1 MKIDQPWKIKGVI
14 RHEFGRL
21 LVTIDGSLSV
31 DYMTEDFA
39 TKARLGGGTHIR
51 HGIGL

>member
-1 MKIDQPWKIKGVI
+1 MVDQPWKIKGVI

-39 TKARLGGGTHIR
+39 EDKARLGGGTHIR